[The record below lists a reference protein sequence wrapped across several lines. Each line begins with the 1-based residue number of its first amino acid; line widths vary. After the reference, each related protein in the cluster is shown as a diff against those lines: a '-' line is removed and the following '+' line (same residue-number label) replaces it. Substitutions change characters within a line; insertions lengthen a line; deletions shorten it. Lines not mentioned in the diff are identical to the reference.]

1 MNRVP
6 PIEAGG
12 PRVVGR
18 YLLHGEIA
26 SGGMATVHFGRLIGP
41 AGFARPVA
49 IKKLHPQFARDPEF
63 VKMFYDEARLAACIA
78 HPNVVPTLDVFAEGD
93 EVFLVMEYVRGV
105 SLAQLARMGRVAGAR
120 MPANIGLAVVG
131 GMLQGLHAAHEA
143 RNDRGEPLELVHRDV
158 SPQNVLVGI
167 DGIAR
172 LLDFGVA
179 KAAGR
184 LQTTREGQLKGKLA
198 YMAPEQVHGAALTRR
213 ADIYGASVVLWEV
226 LTGRRLFV
234 ADNEAHVLA
243 RVLSAEVP
251 RPSSIVAELPEG
263 LDRIVLRGL
272 QRDPE
277 RRYASARDMAS
288 DLMAFSGFASPGE
301 IGDWVEQT
309 AAKELSLRASHIA
322 EFERSAV
329 EVSEELM
336 IERLSGRDA
345 AEAPTRVARRIN
357 EIATVSFRKP
367 STATDGGGDEPQ
379 ASIRSRAGW
388 FVRTRSLRASVS
400 VVVACA
406 AAVVI
411 VSVAHFRTRPTRE
424 TAVQPSLP
432 GVIALAT
439 PARATTAIAERP
451 SEPEDLAPEP
461 AAPPGPSRPAKESA
475 KETVEAARRPSVRPS
490 SAIPGNAAADCTPP
504 YTADPKGHIHFK
516 PNCL

>member
-26 SGGMATVHFGRLIGP
+26 SGGMGTAH
-41 AGFARPVA
+41 
-49 IKKLHPQFARDPEF
+49 FARDPEF

-172 LLDFGVA
+172 LLYFGVA

-226 LTGRRLFV
+226 LTGRR
-234 ADNEAHVLA
+234 
-243 RVLSAEVP
+243 
-251 RPSSIVAELPEG
+251 
-263 LDRIVLRGL
+263 
-272 QRDPE
+272 
-277 RRYASARDMAS
+277 
-288 DLMAFSGFASPGE
+288 
-301 IGDWVEQT
+301 
-309 AAKELSLRASHIA
+309 
-322 EFERSAV
+322 
-329 EVSEELM
+329 
-336 IERLSGRDA
+336 
-345 AEAPTRVARRIN
+345 
-357 EIATVSFRKP
+357 
-367 STATDGGGDEPQ
+367 
-379 ASIRSRAGW
+379 
-388 FVRTRSLRASVS
+388 
-400 VVVACA
+400 
-406 AAVVI
+406 
-411 VSVAHFRTRPTRE
+411 
-424 TAVQPSLP
+424 
-432 GVIALAT
+432 
-439 PARATTAIAERP
+439 
-451 SEPEDLAPEP
+451 
-461 AAPPGPSRPAKESA
+461 
-475 KETVEAARRPSVRPS
+475 
-490 SAIPGNAAADCTPP
+490 
-504 YTADPKGHIHFK
+504 
-516 PNCL
+516 